1 MSFPAP
7 KSMSTGCKLRFGPFE
22 ADLENRELRK
32 HGTRIKLQRK
42 PFQILEFL
50 LQRPGQ
56 LVMRNDLAQLL
67 WPGMH
72 VSFDRSLNTA
82 VNALRR
88 ALGDTS
94 RNAHYIETRTGLGYV
109 FLGAVEEVSAA
120 AGARGAPGI
129 QLVHSNAAGGEAPQD
144 CLKGRYFCHK
154 LTEEDL
160 HKGVAHFNA
169 ALALD
174 PNCAFA
180 YAGLADA
187 YSLSA
192 LLNMAAPVEIYP
204 RAKEMALN
212 ALRAR
217 QDLGDAHAALAT
229 VKRLFEWDWA
239 GAEAEYLTALV
250 LSSNAAIHQAY
261 GAHLAATGMAEE
273 ALRELR
279 RSEEIDPLSA
289 MVNVGV
295 AWGLYVARDFQGAS
309 EQCWKV
315 LSMEPKFG
323 AAQYT
328 LGLAYAQMG
337 LTEDAIVE
345 LRNARTCAGDRPAVL
360 AALAHTHACAGE
372 SSDAAVMLRE
382 LEGLAQRRY
391 VSPYWLGLVYT
402 GMGDGGRALEFLEQ
416 AYTERDVWL
425 TWLGVDPRFDVL
437 RTEPRLRELL
447 RKIGLGDRR
456 SQETEGRSQKSEDRS
471 QNG

>member
-1 MSFPAP
+1 MSV
-7 KSMSTGCKLRFGPFE
+7 TGKLCFGPFE
-22 ADLENRELRK
+22 VDFENRELRK
-32 HGTRIKLQRK
+32 HGIRIKLQRK

-50 LQRPGQ
+50 LQRRGQ
-56 LVMRNDLAQLL
+56 LVLRTDLAQLL

-94 RNAHYIETRTGLGYV
+94 RNARFIETRTGLGYMFMGPV
-109 FLGAVEEVSAA
+109 KVVHGAGSAQPEA
-120 AGARGAPGI
+120 GI
-129 QLVHSNAAGGEAPQD
+129 QVVRSNAAGAEAPQD

-169 ALALD
+169 ALAQNS
-174 PNCAFA
+174 NCAFA

-187 YSLSA
+187 YCLSA
-192 LLNMAAPVEIYP
+192 LLNMAPAGEIYP

-212 ALRAR
+212 ALSAR
-217 QDLGDAHAALAT
+217 QDLGDAHASLAS

-250 LSSNAAIHQAY
+250 LSSNCAMTHQQY
-261 GAHLAATGMAEE
+261 GAYLAATGKAEE

-279 RSEEIDPLSA
+279 RSEEIDPLSP

-309 EQCWKV
+309 EQSWKV
-315 LSMEPKFG
+315 LAMEPKFG

-328 LGLAYAQMG
+328 LGLAYAQLG

-345 LRNARTCAGDRPAVL
+345 LHNARTCAGDQPAVL
-360 AALAHTHACAGE
+360 AALAHTYACAGE
-372 SSDAAVMLRE
+372 LSEAAAMLGE
-382 LEGLAQRRY
+382 LENLSEQRY
-391 VSPYWLGLVYT
+391 VSPYWLALVYA
-402 GMGDGGRALEFLEQ
+402 GMGDRARALELLGR
-416 AYTERDVWL
+416 AYAERDVWL
-425 TWLGVDPRFDVL
+425 TWLGVDPRFDAL
-437 RTEPRLRELL
+437 REEPRLQELL
-447 RKIGLGDRR
+447 RRIGLGR
-456 SQETEGRSQKSEDRS
+456 
-471 QNG
+471 

>member
-1 MSFPAP
+1 MSFPATN
-7 KSMSTGCKLRFGPFE
+7 SMSAGKLRFGPFE
-22 ADLENRELRK
+22 ADLKNRELRK
-32 HGTRIKLQRK
+32 HGIRIKLQRK

-56 LVMRNDLAQLL
+56 LVLRNDLAQLL

-94 RNAHYIETRTGLGYV
+94 RNARYIETRTGLGYR
-109 FLGAVEEVSAA
+109 FMASVEGFGGA
-120 AGARGAPGI
+120 AGARADTGI
-129 QLVHSNAAGGEAPQD
+129 QLVQSNAAGTDMPQD

-169 ALALD
+169 ALAQN

-187 YSLSA
+187 YCLSA
-192 LLNMAAPVEIYP
+192 LLNMGPPSEIYP

-217 QDLGDAHAALAT
+217 PDLGDAHASLAS
-229 VKRLFEWDWA
+229 VKRLFEWDLA

-250 LSSNAAIHQAY
+250 VSNNSAMVHQAY
-261 GAHLAATGMAEE
+261 GAHLAATGKAEE

-295 AWGLYVARDFQGAS
+295 AWGLYVTRDFQGAS

-315 LSMEPKFG
+315 LAMEPKFA

-328 LGLAYAQMG
+328 LGIAYAQMG
-337 LTEDAIVE
+337 LTEDAVVE
-345 LRNARTCAGDRPAVL
+345 LQNARTCSGDQPAVL
-360 AALAHTHACAGE
+360 AALAHVYACAGL
-372 SSDAAVMLRE
+372 SSEATGVLGE
-382 LEGLAQRRY
+382 LEDLSQRRY
-391 VSPYWLGLVYT
+391 VSPYWLALVYS
-402 GMGDGGRALEFLEQ
+402 GLGDRGRALELLGR
-416 AYTERDVWL
+416 AYEERDVWM
-425 TWLGVDPRFDVL
+425 TWLRVEPRFDAL
-437 RTEPRLRELL
+437 RPEPHFQELL
-447 RKIGLGDRR
+447 RNIAEAGAGNA
-456 SQETEGRSQKSEDRS
+456 G
-471 QNG
+471 

>member
-7 KSMSTGCKLRFGPFE
+7 KSMSARPRLRFGPFE
-22 ADLENRELRK
+22 VDLENRELRK
-32 HGTRIKLQRK
+32 HGIRIKLQRK

-50 LQRPGQ
+50 LRKPGQ

-94 RNAHYIETRTGLGYV
+94 RNARFIETRTGFGYRFMV
-109 FLGAVEEVSAA
+109 SVEEVGGAGSAHA
-120 AGARGAPGI
+120 EAGI
-129 QLVHSNAAGGEAPQD
+129 QLVHSNAAGAETPRD

-154 LTEEDL
+154 LTEDDL
-160 HKGVAHFNA
+160 HKGMAHFNA
-169 ALALD
+169 ALAQD
-174 PNCAFA
+174 PNCAYA

-187 YSLSA
+187 YCLSA
-192 LLNMAAPVEIYP
+192 LLNMGPPGEIYR
-204 RAKEMALN
+204 RAKETALS

-217 QDLGDAHAALAT
+217 QDLGDAHASLAS
-229 VKRLFEWDWA
+229 VKRLFEWDWD

-250 LSSNAAIHQAY
+250 LSSDSAMIHQAY
-261 GAHLAATGMAEE
+261 GAHLAATGKFEE

-279 RSEEIDPLSA
+279 RSEEIDPLSP

-309 EQCWKV
+309 EQSWKV
-315 LSMEPKFG
+315 LAMEPKYG
-323 AAQYT
+323 AAQYI

-345 LRNARTCAGDRPAVL
+345 LHNARTCAGDQPAVL
-360 AALAHTHACAGE
+360 AALAYVNAGAGE
-372 SSDAAVMLRE
+372 SSEAAGLLGE
-382 LEGLAQRRY
+382 LENLSQRRY
-391 VSPYWLGLVYT
+391 VSPYWLGLVHA
-402 GMGDGGRALEFLEQ
+402 GLGDRAHALKLLDR
-416 AYTERDVWL
+416 ACADRDVWL
-425 TWLGVDPRFDVL
+425 TWLGVEPRFDAL
-437 RTEPRLRELL
+437 RTEPRFQELL
-447 RKIGLGDRR
+447 RNVGLG
-456 SQETEGRSQKSEDRS
+456 G
-471 QNG
+471 G

>member
-1 MSFPAP
+1 MSFAAP
-7 KSMSTGCKLRFGPFE
+7 KSMSVSPKLRFGPFE
-22 ADLENRELRK
+22 VDPENRELRK
-32 HGTRIKLQRK
+32 HGIRIKLQRK

-56 LVMRNDLAQLL
+56 LVLRNDLAQLL

-82 VNALRR
+82 VNVLRR

-94 RNAHYIETRTGLGYV
+94 RNARFIETRTGLGYR
-109 FLGAVEEVSAA
+109 FMASVEEVGGGGRAHA
-120 AGARGAPGI
+120 EAGM
-129 QLVHSNAAGGEAPQD
+129 QLVRSIAASAGVGSDVPQD

-169 ALALD
+169 ALAQD
-174 PNCAFA
+174 ANCAFA

-187 YSLSA
+187 YCLSA
-192 LLNMAAPVEIYP
+192 SLNMAPPGEIYP
-204 RAKEMALN
+204 RAKEMALS

-217 QDLGDAHAALAT
+217 QDLGDAHASLAT

-250 LSSNAAIHQAY
+250 LSSNAAMIHQAY
-261 GAHLAATGMAEE
+261 GAHLAATGKAEE

-279 RSEEIDPLSA
+279 RSEEIDPLSP

-309 EQCWKV
+309 EQSWKV
-315 LSMEPKFG
+315 LAMEPKFG

-345 LRNARTCAGDRPAVL
+345 LRNARTCAGDQPAVL
-360 AALAHTHACAGE
+360 AALAHLYACAGE
-372 SSDAAVMLRE
+372 SSEAAGILGE
-382 LEGLAQRRY
+382 LENLSQRRY
-391 VSPYWLGLVYT
+391 VSPYWLGLVYA
-402 GMGDGGRALEFLEQ
+402 GLGDRARALELLGR
-416 AYTERDVWL
+416 AYAERDVWL
-425 TWLGVDPRFDVL
+425 TWLGVEPRFDAL
-437 RTEPRLRELL
+437 RSEPRFEELL
-447 RKIGLGDRR
+447 KCIGLG
-456 SQETEGRSQKSEDRS
+456 QAG
-471 QNG
+471 

>member
-1 MSFPAP
+1 MSV
-7 KSMSTGCKLRFGPFE
+7 TGKLCFGPFE
-22 ADLENRELRK
+22 VDFENRELRK
-32 HGTRIKLQRK
+32 HGIRIKLQRK

-50 LQRPGQ
+50 LQRRGQ
-56 LVMRNDLAQLL
+56 LVLRTDLAQLL

-94 RNAHYIETRTGLGYV
+94 RNARFIETRTGLGYMFMAPV
-109 FLGAVEEVSAA
+109 KVVHGAGSAQPEA
-120 AGARGAPGI
+120 GI
-129 QLVHSNAAGGEAPQD
+129 QVVRSNAAGAEAPQD

-169 ALALD
+169 ALAQNS
-174 PNCAFA
+174 NCAFA

-187 YSLSA
+187 YCLSA
-192 LLNMAAPVEIYP
+192 LLNMAPAGEIYP

-212 ALRAR
+212 ALSAR
-217 QDLGDAHAALAT
+217 QDLGDAHAALAS

-250 LSSNAAIHQAY
+250 LSSNCAMTHQQY
-261 GAHLAATGMAEE
+261 GAYLAATGKAEE

-279 RSEEIDPLSA
+279 RSEEIDPLSP

-309 EQCWKV
+309 EQSWKV
-315 LSMEPKFG
+315 LAMEPKFG

-328 LGLAYAQMG
+328 LGLAYAQLG

-345 LRNARTCAGDRPAVL
+345 LHNARTCAGDQPAVL
-360 AALAHTHACAGE
+360 AALAHTYACAGE
-372 SSDAAVMLRE
+372 LSEAAAMLGE
-382 LEGLAQRRY
+382 LENLSEQRY
-391 VSPYWLGLVYT
+391 VSPYWLALVYA
-402 GMGDGGRALEFLEQ
+402 GMGDRARALELLGR
-416 AYTERDVWL
+416 AYAERDVWL
-425 TWLGVDPRFDVL
+425 TWLGVDPRFDAL
-437 RTEPRLRELL
+437 REEPRLQELL
-447 RKIGLGDRR
+447 RRIGLGR
-456 SQETEGRSQKSEDRS
+456 
-471 QNG
+471 

>member
-1 MSFPAP
+1 MSV
-7 KSMSTGCKLRFGPFE
+7 TGKLCFGPFE
-22 ADLENRELRK
+22 VDFENRELRK
-32 HGTRIKLQRK
+32 HGIRIKLQRK

-50 LQRPGQ
+50 LQRRGQ
-56 LVMRNDLAQLL
+56 LVLRTDLAQLL

-94 RNAHYIETRTGLGYV
+94 RNARFIETRTGLGYMFMGPV
-109 FLGAVEEVSAA
+109 KVVHGAGSAQPEA
-120 AGARGAPGI
+120 GI
-129 QLVHSNAAGGEAPQD
+129 QVVRSNAAGAEAPQD

-169 ALALD
+169 ALAQNS
-174 PNCAFA
+174 NCAFA

-187 YSLSA
+187 YCLSA
-192 LLNMAAPVEIYP
+192 LLNMAPAGEIYP

-212 ALRAR
+212 ALSAR
-217 QDLGDAHAALAT
+217 QDLGDAHAALAS

-250 LSSNAAIHQAY
+250 LSSNCAMTHQQY
-261 GAHLAATGMAEE
+261 GAYLAATGKAEE

-279 RSEEIDPLSA
+279 RSEEIDPLSP

-309 EQCWKV
+309 EQSWKV
-315 LSMEPKFG
+315 LAMEPKFG

-328 LGLAYAQMG
+328 LGLAYAQLG

-345 LRNARTCAGDRPAVL
+345 LHNARTCAGDQPAVL
-360 AALAHTHACAGE
+360 AALAHTYACAGE
-372 SSDAAVMLRE
+372 LSEAAAMLGE
-382 LEGLAQRRY
+382 LENLSEQRY
-391 VSPYWLGLVYT
+391 VSPYWLALVYA
-402 GMGDGGRALEFLEQ
+402 GMGDRARALELLGR
-416 AYTERDVWL
+416 AYAERDVWL
-425 TWLGVDPRFDVL
+425 TWLGVDPRFDAL
-437 RTEPRLRELL
+437 REEPRLQELL
-447 RKIGLGDRR
+447 RRIGLGR
-456 SQETEGRSQKSEDRS
+456 
-471 QNG
+471 